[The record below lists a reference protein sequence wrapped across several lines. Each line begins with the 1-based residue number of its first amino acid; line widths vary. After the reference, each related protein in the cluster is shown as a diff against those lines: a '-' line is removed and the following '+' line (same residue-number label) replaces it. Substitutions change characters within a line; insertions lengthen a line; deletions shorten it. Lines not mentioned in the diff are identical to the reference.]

1 MKKYLFC
8 NLVIKEISFPVDILC
23 LCCHIRADV
32 NVHVYKNSSRHSQFA
47 PNPSRELFN
56 LQRWGKRL
64 SSVDRCVNLSACVP
78 ETPAN
83 NSRIYSCSSHIMPSS
98 NSNFGLDII
107 IQVTQQDE
115 TEEGKN
121 NAKCNKQNETNHE
134 ITYSD
139 AK

>member
-1 MKKYLFC
+1 MKKYLC
-8 NLVIKEISFPVDILC
+8 VNLVIKEILFPADIVC
-23 LCCHIRADV
+23 LGSHIRADV
-32 NVHVYKNSSRHSQFA
+32 NVHEYKNSSRHSPFA

-83 NSRIYSCSSHIMPSS
+83 NSRKYSCSSHIMPSS

-107 IQVTQQDE
+107 IHFKCHNRMKQQGE
-115 TEEGKN
+115 KTML
-121 NAKCNKQNETNHE
+121 NATNKMKQTM
-134 ITYSD
+134 
-139 AK
+139 